1 MRLTQLLVPTTWWQP
16 CTNTQIWGALHLLYS
31 VQVRL
36 HSNLIGSRNIPTFPL
51 YKTSFMYGCTAGW
64 NEWRTAFTSIA
75 YVQYRWQLCYFQKTG
90 TFIFP
95 PTAVC
100 SFNHCYN
107 IKHTL
112 LNTPT
117 SAYHLPFPQ
126 GFFLPPTL
134 TTTDNSVNY
143 NLIFQRIT
151 YWKWQPRI
159 SPSHD
164 YRQNCNCN
172 PWLSPRY
179 KRSQII

>member
-1 MRLTQLLVPTTWWQP
+1 MRLTQLLLPTTWWQP
-16 CTNTQIWGALHLLYS
+16 CTKTQIWGALHLLYS

-51 YKTSFMYGCTAGW
+51 YKTSFIYGCNVGW

-75 YVQYRWQLCYFQKTG
+75 CYFQKMG
-90 TFIFP
+90 TS
-95 PTAVC
+95 TAVC
-100 SFNHCYN
+100 SFNYCHN

-117 SAYHLPFPQ
+117 SEYCLQFSQAFCAPA
-126 GFFLPPTL
+126 L

-143 NLIFQRIT
+143 NLTFQRIT

-164 YRQNCNCN
+164 YGQNCNCN

-179 KRSQII
+179 ERSQNF